1 MCRIIETR
9 RWCVT
14 FVTRIN
20 IIVEAESERM
30 NVPRQESIAARNMQT
45 KLHFAT
51 ASFDRAPRSLLRER
65 ERESLMTNIRKQ
77 REAPVINIRPFDGK
91 KEAVREDE
99 LTYRAKGWIEKSSV
113 KNLCER
119 SPLWNFELGSWIKSI
134 WTISRGNLNFSREK
148 DWKFC
153 GWKWRR
159 SFFFVSFRY
168 FNRLPRYEESWNFFL
183 CA

>member
-1 MCRIIETR
+1 MPVRRSAYFYPRRRDAVEGRGEGRINRERESAGKIYIYVCIYICVCRIIETR

-77 REAPVINIRPFDGK
+77 REAPVINIRPFDGR

-99 LTYRAKGWIEKSSV
+99 LTYRAKGWIEKSSAKKFV
-113 KNLCER
+113 RTIPFMK
-119 SPLWNFELGSWIKSI
+119 FWI
-134 WTISRGNLNFSREK
+134 
-148 DWKFC
+148 
-153 GWKWRR
+153 
-159 SFFFVSFRY
+159 
-168 FNRLPRYEESWNFFL
+168 RLVD
-183 CA
+183 